1 MTLPDLMMI
10 HARYV
15 QDRAEEQ
22 ARQRERRRQLP
33 KSERHAPPADW
44 LGAGFIYFGDRMHAF
59 GERLCPS
66 CPCPDMA
73 TGSTSS
79 R

>member
-1 MTLPDLMMI
+1 MTLYDPMWI
-10 HARYV
+10 HANHVRE
-15 QDRAEEQ
+15 RAEEE
-22 ARQRERRRQLP
+22 ARKREQRRQLP
-33 KSERHAPPADW
+33 GSERHAPPADW

-73 TGSTSS
+73 SGSGSS